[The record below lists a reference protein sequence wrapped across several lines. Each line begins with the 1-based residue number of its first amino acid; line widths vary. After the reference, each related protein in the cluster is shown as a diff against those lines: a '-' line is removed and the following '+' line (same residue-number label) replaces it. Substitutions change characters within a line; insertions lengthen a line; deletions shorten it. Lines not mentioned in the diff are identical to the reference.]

1 MIQTDSVEERIIEMF
16 GAKISVFS
24 DGSVWIHRGS
34 RNKRRFGNLSD
45 KGYMRV
51 IIRNGKKPTT
61 VFVHRLVATA
71 FIPNPQSKPQVNHI
85 NGIKT
90 DNRPQN
96 LEWCTNEENTT
107 HRAVV
112 LDKHGLGKPV
122 ICVETGIEYKNIMDA
137 SRKTNINRGNI
148 SSCVNGATKTAGGYH
163 WVRKEVET

>member
-1 MIQTDSVEERIIEMF
+1 MIQTDSVEERIVEMF

-34 RNKRRFGNLSD
+34 RNKRRFGSLSD

-51 IIRNGKKPTT
+51 IIRNNKKPTT
-61 VFVHRLVATA
+61 VFVHRLVAMA
-71 FIPNPQSKPQVNHI
+71 FIPNPQNKPQVNHI

-96 LEWCTNEENTT
+96 LEWCTNEENTN

-122 ICVETGIEYKNIMDA
+122 ICIETGIEYKNIMDA

-148 SSCVNGATKTAGGYH
+148 SSCVNGAIKTAGGYH
-163 WVRKEVET
+163 WARKEAET